1 MKRLLQISLLANLVL
16 LGLAGWTAHRQH
28 ELAMTRV
35 VRTEA
40 APPGAGRF
48 RRRLPPALVAVAP
61 RTPWDAIESKD
72 LVRLI
77 ANLRAVGCPEPTIRD
92 LVTLRVCRK
101 YCGGLLDREAEDER
115 AWDYTRFRNPRQAT
129 ESRGRQNELRN
140 TMDTELEALLGV
152 SASQLKDVVLGWPDS
167 GDDFDYLP
175 LEKRGLMREF
185 RQRYQRLEEE
195 ARQGLSPW
203 DSDPAVDL
211 RVKELERQK
220 QVEMSTLF
228 TAQELEAFNLRESPA
243 AKYVLSHLPEA
254 KSEAEFK
261 TMVQAVVEVGIEGS
275 EASDLRHRLGIAGG
289 SDTSDAE
296 RQQAEKQAQL
306 DARLKELLGA
316 QRTAEQQQEEQARLA
331 EEQQQEQARQEQQQ
345 RDKFAA
351 VAESAGISADDA
363 NRFFDRLKEAQ
374 KELQPRMEALEKSL
388 TGTPQEKEQQMQA
401 AMQAELDKLA
411 TETLGDKGPAVVKK
425 LMEQGH

>member
-1 MKRLLQISLLANLVL
+1 MKRLLQISVLANVVL
-16 LGLAGWTAHRQH
+16 LGLAAWTARRQH

-48 RRRLPPALVAVAP
+48 RRRLPPAPLAAAP

-101 YCGGLLDREAEDER
+101 YRGGLLDREAEDER
-115 AWDYTRFRNPRQAT
+115 AWDYTRSRNPRQAA
-129 ESRGRQNELRN
+129 ENRGRQNELRN
-140 TMDTELEALLGV
+140 LMDTELEALLGV
-152 SASQLKDVVLGWPDS
+152 SASLLKSVVLGWPDS
-167 GDDFDYLP
+167 GDPFDYLP
-175 LEKRGLMREF
+175 PDKRGQVRAL
-185 RQRYQRLEEE
+185 RQRYQRLDEE
-195 ARQGLSPW
+195 ARQGLPPW
-203 DSDPAVDL
+203 ESDPAVDS

-220 QVEMSTLF
+220 QAEMSTLL

-254 KSEAEFK
+254 KSEAEFR
-261 TMVQAVVEVGIEGS
+261 TMVQAVGEVGIEGS

-289 SDTSDAE
+289 PDTSDAD

-306 DARLKELLGA
+306 EARLKELLGA
-316 QRTAEQQQEEQARLA
+316 ERTAEQQQEEQARQA
-331 EEQQQEQARQEQQQ
+331 EEQKQEQARQEQQQ

-351 VAESAGISADDA
+351 VAESAGIRADDA

-374 KELQPRMEALEKSL
+374 KELQPRMEALEKTL
-388 TGTPQEKEQQMQA
+388 IGTPEEKDRQMKA
-401 AMQAELDKLA
+401 AIQAELDKLA
-411 TETLGDKGPAVVKK
+411 AETLGDQGPALVKK